1 MNKIRVA
8 ATNVTPCFNKKKNLE
23 KLLSMIEKAAQS
35 QVQLIVFP
43 EQVLQGYLPCLVG
56 PLTSDTLRYQVEHAE
71 CVPEGNS
78 TQAVIEAAK
87 RYHMYVAYGMTE
99 RSKTNYGVLYNTA
112 VLVGPEGY
120 IGSYRKVHQP
130 VDEKHV
136 YYPGDKFSVFDTPIG
151 RIGLEICVDSAFP
164 ESARELALQGAENII
179 HPIGRILASTGS
191 EGENLVYSDIDV
203 NQDIAE
209 AKAVVLQE
217 WHKERRPSVY
227 RHLSSKLVDVQ
238 E

>member
-1 MNKIRVA
+1 MLDAWEEFIGDRD
-8 ATNVTPCFNKKKNLE
+8 FGE
-23 KLLSMIEKAAQS
+23 
-35 QVQLIVFP
+35 
-43 EQVLQGYLPCLVG
+43 LPCHFHDIFQVMRAMENQVFVISANQVG
-56 PLTSDTLRYQVEHAE
+56 QVEGQGKY
-71 CVPEGNS
+71 C
-78 TQAVIEAAK
+78 
-87 RYHMYVAYGMTE
+87 
-99 RSKTNYGVLYNTA
+99 
-112 VLVGPEGY
+112 
-120 IGSYRKVHQP
+120 
-130 VDEKHV
+130 
-136 YYPGDKFSVFDTPIG
+136 G
-151 RIGLEICVDSAFP
+151 RG
-164 ESARELALQGAENII
+164 NII